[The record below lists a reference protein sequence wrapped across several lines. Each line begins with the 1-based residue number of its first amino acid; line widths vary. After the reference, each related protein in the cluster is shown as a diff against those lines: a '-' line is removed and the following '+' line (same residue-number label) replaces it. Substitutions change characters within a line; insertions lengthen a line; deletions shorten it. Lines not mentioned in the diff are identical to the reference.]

1 MKHLYYNV
9 SFNESK
15 KVGILS
21 KPKDWQPF
29 PIERSGVPVEN
40 SDKLIL
46 TL

>member
-21 KPKDWQPF
+21 KPKDWQ
-29 PIERSGVPVEN
+29 ISSRLRDLVSR
-40 SDKLIL
+40 
-46 TL
+46 